1 VKIWHALGTLVV
13 TCSEPPDVVLTF
25 DTLDHPASGSQTAG
39 RTISG
44 KVRLTYRPSN
54 STMQLDTYTA
64 VVEGLKAVAVDLR
77 DAKRLKP
84 RKRTAQT
91 DSFRTRRC
99 VSVYVIDHKLVD
111 NSHDGLDATCKTLG
125 LDLAGWAPDEVEA
138 VRRFW
143 ALRHEWAR
151 FQ

>member
-1 VKIWHALGTLVV
+1 MV

-25 DTLDHPASGSQTAG
+25 DTLDHPASGNQTAG
-39 RTISG
+39 GAMSG

-54 STMQLDTYTA
+54 TMMQLDTYTA
-64 VVEGLKAVAVDLR
+64 VEEGLKAVDSVDRR

-84 RKRTAQT
+84 RKRTTQT

-99 VSVYVIDHKLVD
+99 VSVNVIDHTLGD

-125 LDLAGWAPDEVEA
+125 LDLAGWAVDEAEA